1 MAFSRSSYAFSAL
14 VLLSLLASGCGRSN
28 PSYVVAPQADAPAKT
43 STSED
48 AYAVIAQL
56 HKSESTAPAPQP
68 APAAAEVKSAPKAEP
83 KFDAKGVSVD
93 LTEIDGFEGVSDAD
107 FAKWQSVKVVRGK
120 GLLTKG
126 ALETFAKIP
135 QLKEFL
141 WTEASIVSDAADQFA
156 AVVQKSGVAKIR
168 LQGLRVANQADRV
181 FPTFALA
188 ALAQS
193 PSLVDLDVSGPALD
207 VAAEFAKVDLTKS
220 FPKLEKLNLYQTNA
234 GDAGVDAILPL
245 ADRLTWLNLDDA
257 GISPE
262 SASKIAQFKNLTF
275 LHVGRSTL
283 DDASVLQFA
292 ALTKLEK
299 IHITRSLATEEGA
312 DALRKAL
319 PNCVVVSQLEN

>member
-1 MAFSRSSYAFSAL
+1 MAFSRSSYAFFAL

-56 HKSESTAPAPQP
+56 HKSETSAPAPQP
-68 APAAAEVKSAPKAEP
+68 APAAPEVKSAPKAEP

-135 QLKEFL
+135 QIKEFL
-141 WTEASIVSDAADQFA
+141 WTETSIESDAADQFA
-156 AVVQKSGVAKIR
+156 AVVQKSSVAKIR
-168 LQGLRVANQADRV
+168 LQGLCVANHAGV

-193 PSLVDLDVSGPALD
+193 PSLVDLDVSGSALD
-207 VAAEFAKVDLTKS
+207 VAREFAKVDLTKS

-262 SASKIAQFKNLTF
+262 SASKIAQFTNLTF

-283 DDASVLQFA
+283 DDASVLQFS

-299 IHITRSLATEEGA
+299 IHITRSAATEEGA

-319 PNCVVVSQLEN
+319 PNCVVVSQPEN

>member
-1 MAFSRSSYAFSAL
+1 MTFSRSSRALSAL
-14 VLLSLLASGCGRSN
+14 VLLSLLASGCDRSN
-28 PSYVVAPQADAPAKT
+28 PSYVVAPQTDAPAKS
-43 STSED
+43 STNED
-48 AYAVIAQL
+48 AYAIIAQL
-56 HKSESTAPAPQP
+56 HKSEPPAVAPQS
-68 APAAAEVKSAPKAEP
+68 APAAPEVKSAPKAEP

-93 LTEIDGFEGVSDAD
+93 LTEVDGFDGVSDAD

-135 QLKEFL
+135 QLKDFL
-141 WTEASIVSDAADQFA
+141 WTEASVESDASAQFA
-156 AVVQKSGVAKIR
+156 ALAQKPGVAKIR
-168 LQGLRVANQADRV
+168 LQGLCVANQAERA
-181 FPTFALA
+181 FPAFALA

-193 PSLVDLDVSGPALD
+193 PSLVDLDVSGSALD
-207 VAAEFAKVDLTKS
+207 VAAEFGAIDLTKS
-220 FPKLEKLNLYQTNA
+220 FPRLQKLNLYQTNA

-257 GISPE
+257 GISPK
-262 SASKIAQFKNLTF
+262 SAPKIAQFTNLTF

-283 DDASVLQFA
+283 DDASVSQFA

-299 IHITRSLATEEGA
+299 IHITRSAATEEGA

-319 PNCVVVSQLEN
+319 PNCVVVSQPEN